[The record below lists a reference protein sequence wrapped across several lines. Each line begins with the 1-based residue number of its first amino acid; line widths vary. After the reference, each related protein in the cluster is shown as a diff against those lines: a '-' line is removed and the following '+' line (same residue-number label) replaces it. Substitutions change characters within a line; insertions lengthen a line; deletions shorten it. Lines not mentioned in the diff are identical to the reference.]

1 MFFGEGQGD
10 WWISESDIRHGP
22 SHIFNLTV
30 WPGEFIAIVGE
41 SGSGKSTLMNI
52 IGVLDKPTSGE
63 YTLDGVDIHKADDDE
78 LAGISAKLNRIQ
90 QKCSRCTGAFF
101 VVYFCLNDKNG
112 VVLPWGVS
120 EKSKVQSVSAVAAGF
135 CACKMRHLLFFQIHT
150 LERRGKKEGLT
161 MQTQQKLFTN
171 RMLLT
176 LLWPLVVEQAL
187 NVLVGMSDTVMVSS
201 VGEAAIS
208 GVSLVDMINYLIL
221 NIFAALATGGAVIT
235 SQFLGAKKP
244 EEASRSAGQLVT
256 LSSILGTAV
265 MALCLL
271 LRGPMLRLF
280 FGSIADDVFRAA
292 MIYFT
297 ITAISYPFLALYNAG
312 AAIFRSV
319 GNSEVSM
326 RVSVIMNITNI
337 VGNAFCIFVLRMGV
351 AGVAV
356 PTLVSRV
363 LGAVIILKLTTRHDN
378 VARVTWD
385 GVKHLQPQMAK
396 NILYIGIPSALENSL
411 FQLGRVLVVS
421 MISLFGT
428 VHISANAVANNLD
441 GMGCIVG
448 QAIGLAMITVVGRC
462 VGAQQLDQASYFTKK
477 LLLWDYIAQ
486 GATNALILIFLNP
499 LLSVYTLSDETRHL
513 AWLLVMIHAGSAIFL
528 WPAGFVLP
536 NALRA
541 ANDVRFTMLT
551 SILSMG
557 IWRLAF
563 SYILCVQMGMGAV
576 GVWIAMVVD
585 WVCRVTCFVV
595 RFVSGAWKK
604 KCVAK

>member
-1 MFFGEGQGD
+1 
-10 WWISESDIRHGP
+10 
-22 SHIFNLTV
+22 
-30 WPGEFIAIVGE
+30 
-41 SGSGKSTLMNI
+41 
-52 IGVLDKPTSGE
+52 
-63 YTLDGVDIHKADDDE
+63 
-78 LAGISAKLNRIQ
+78 
-90 QKCSRCTGAFF
+90 
-101 VVYFCLNDKNG
+101 
-112 VVLPWGVS
+112 
-120 EKSKVQSVSAVAAGF
+120 
-135 CACKMRHLLFFQIHT
+135 MR
-150 LERRGKKEGLT
+150 G
-161 MQTQQKLFTN
+161 
-171 RMLLT
+171 
-176 LLWPLVVEQAL
+176 
-187 NVLVGMSDTVMVSS
+187 
-201 VGEAAIS
+201 
-208 GVSLVDMINYLIL
+208 
-221 NIFAALATGGAVIT
+221 
-235 SQFLGAKKP
+235 
-244 EEASRSAGQLVT
+244 
-256 LSSILGTAV
+256 
-265 MALCLL
+265 
-271 LRGPMLRLF
+271 
-280 FGSIADDVFRAA
+280 
-292 MIYFT
+292 
-297 ITAISYPFLALYNAG
+297 
-312 AAIFRSV
+312 
-319 GNSEVSM
+319 
-326 RVSVIMNITNI
+326 SVIMNIINI

-499 LLSVYTLSDETRHL
+499 LLSVYTLSDETRRL

>member
-1 MFFGEGQGD
+1 MLYLFFGNNCKGTRARSCDRQHIVQSLVIRIHHKTVLLRKIFCSIGFHNDVSAFVRPLYNKAQHFKVLFQTLVILGQV
-10 WWISESDIRHGP
+10 H
-22 SHIFNLTV
+22 V
-30 WPGEFIAIVGE
+30 A
-41 SGSGKSTLMNI
+41 
-52 IGVLDKPTSGE
+52 
-63 YTLDGVDIHKADDDE
+63 A
-78 LAGISAKLNRIQ
+78 LAGIHQL
-90 QKCSRCTGAFF
+90 F
-101 VVYFCLNDKNG
+101 L
-112 VVLPWGVS
+112 
-120 EKSKVQSVSAVAAGF
+120 
-135 CACKMRHLLFFQIHT
+135 RH
-150 LERRGKKEGLT
+150 
-161 MQTQQKLFTN
+161 
-171 RMLLT
+171 
-176 LLWPLVVEQAL
+176 
-187 NVLVGMSDTVMVSS
+187 
-201 VGEAAIS
+201 
-208 GVSLVDMINYLIL
+208 
-221 NIFAALATGGAVIT
+221 TGGGLSGGCGLVRLL
-235 SQFLGAKKP
+235 LGD
-244 EEASRSAGQLVT
+244 
-256 LSSILGTAV
+256 
-265 MALCLL
+265 CLL

-319 GNSEVSM
+319 GNSEASM

>member
-1 MFFGEGQGD
+1 
-10 WWISESDIRHGP
+10 
-22 SHIFNLTV
+22 
-30 WPGEFIAIVGE
+30 
-41 SGSGKSTLMNI
+41 
-52 IGVLDKPTSGE
+52 
-63 YTLDGVDIHKADDDE
+63 
-78 LAGISAKLNRIQ
+78 
-90 QKCSRCTGAFF
+90 
-101 VVYFCLNDKNG
+101 
-112 VVLPWGVS
+112 
-120 EKSKVQSVSAVAAGF
+120 
-135 CACKMRHLLFFQIHT
+135 
-150 LERRGKKEGLT
+150 

-244 EEASRSAGQLVT
+244 GEASRSAGQLVT

-280 FGSIADDVFRAA
+280 FGSIADDVFQAA

-441 GMGCIVG
+441 GMGCIPG
-448 QAIGLAMITVVGRC
+448 KALGLAMITVVGRC
-462 VGAQQLDQASYFTKK
+462 IGAGDSEQAVYYTKK
-477 LLLWDYIAQ
+477 LLVWAYIAMGVFNGAILLFLPQ
-486 GATNALILIFLNP
+486 IVSIYALSGATMQ
-499 LLSVYTLSDETRHL
+499 L
-513 AWLLVMIHAGSAIFL
+513 AILLVQIHAGFAILL
-528 WPAGFVLP
+528 WPASFVLP

-541 ANDVRFTMLT
+541 ANDVKFTMVT
-551 SILSMG
+551 SILSMA
-557 IWRLAF
+557 IWRLGF
-563 SYILCVQMGMGAV
+563 SYLIGVHMGLGAI

-585 WVCRVTCFVV
+585 WVCRVICFVL
-595 RFVSGAWKK
+595 RFRSGIWKTK
-604 KCVAK
+604 YIA